1 MNPHPKYRSPEP
13 VGIENRQ
20 WPSNRITRV
29 PVMVPVDLRDGNQA
43 FAHPMDVETKLR
55 YFELLVKLGFK
66 EIEVGFPSASNSEYE
81 FVRRLIDG
89 GYIPDDVRIVVFTAA
104 KEPLIRRTVE
114 SIRGVR
120 RAVVHSYIATSE
132 LHRKFVFRKTEE
144 ELIRMA
150 VDGTGMIAAML
161 EEAGLYDSCAYEFSP
176 EEFSDSRLDFIVAL
190 AEAVREAWGK
200 RGRENFIL
208 NLPATVERRPP
219 NEYADMIELFTRKYT
234 GMRETTLSVHTHND
248 QGCAVAAAEMA
259 ILAGAERVE
268 GTLFGH
274 GERTGNMDL
283 VTFLL
288 NFVSRGLETGIDFH
302 DLPSVTRFV
311 EEIAEIPVHPRH
323 PYAGNL
329 VFTAFS
335 GTHQDAIRKGM
346 NQREEIS
353 RCFRQGWKVPYLLI
367 DPADVGR
374 GYEDL
379 IRINSQSGKGGAA
392 WILESNYG
400 IRIPPEKLP
409 ELARAVQEETERTGR
424 EIPPEQIRCIYVSL
438 A

>member
-1 MNPHPKYRSPEP
+1 MKSYPKYRSPEP
-13 VGIENRQ
+13 SGIENRQ
-20 WPSNRITRV
+20 WPSNRITHV

-55 YFELLVKLGFK
+55 YFDLLVKLGFK
-66 EIEVGFPSASNSEYE
+66 EIEVGFPSASNPEYE

-89 GYIPDDVRIVVFTAA
+89 RHIPDDVRIVVFTAA
-104 KEPLIRRTVE
+104 REPLIRRTVE

-120 RAVVHSYIATSE
+120 HAVVHSYIATSE
-132 LHRKFVFRKTEE
+132 LHRRFVFRKTEQ
-144 ELIRMA
+144 ELIRTA
-150 VDGTGMIAAML
+150 ADGTRLIAAML
-161 EEAGLYDSCAYEFSP
+161 KDAGLYSSCAYEFSP
-176 EEFSDSRLDFIVAL
+176 EEFSDSRPGFIVSL
-190 AEAVREAWGK
+190 AEEVRNAWGK
-200 RGRENFIL
+200 SGKENFIL

-219 NEYADMIELFTRKYT
+219 NEYADMIELFTRQYS

-259 ILAGAERVE
+259 LLAGAERVE

-288 NFVSRGLETGIDFH
+288 NLVSRGIETGIDFH
-302 DLPSVTRFV
+302 NLPSVTAFV
-311 EEIAEIPVHPRH
+311 EKVAGIPVHPRH
-323 PYAGNL
+323 PYAGRL

-367 DPADVGR
+367 APADIGR
-374 GYEDL
+374 GYKDL
-379 IRINSQSGKGGAA
+379 IRINSQSGKGGVA

-400 IRIPPEKLP
+400 IRIPPEIQP
-409 ELARAVQEETERTGR
+409 ELARAVQKEAERSGG
-424 EIPPEQIRCIYVSL
+424 EISPEQIRRIYASL
-438 A
+438 T